1 MMTVCAR
8 SKCNNVFY
16 PTSRLCKG
24 ELVWIVSCPKCRG
37 RTAQYMKRYR
47 ATAAGKIAKHR
58 QNASNSALQS
68 VRRYNASE
76 VGKARTALQSALRK
90 RARELARAENVKL
103 SQNAVADADATQDSG
118 SEEDTQEVISD
129 ELRDSN
135 GAERSESAVEGQ

>member
-1 MMTVCAR
+1 
-8 SKCNNVFY
+8 
-16 PTSRLCKG
+16 
-24 ELVWIVSCPKCRG
+24 
-37 RTAQYMKRYR
+37 MKRYR

-76 VGKARTALQSALRK
+76 VGKTRTALQSALRK